1 MTLAAGSRLGPYAI
15 LGAIGAG
22 GMGEVW
28 RAKDPRLGR
37 DVAIKV
43 LPASLSQDSGRL
55 RRFEQEA
62 RAAGMLNHPNIMAV
76 YDTGSDEG
84 APYVVCEL
92 LEGETLR
99 TILAGGRLSSR
110 KAIDYALQ
118 VAHGLAAAHEK
129 GIVHRDLKPENLFV
143 TRDSRVK
150 ILDFGLAKLTH
161 VEAPQALSEAATE
174 SALTEPGVVLGT
186 VGYMSPEQVR
196 GQGADARS
204 DIFALGVVLYEML
217 AGQRAFPGATRA
229 DVLSAVLKEE
239 PPVPPPGASLPPGL
253 ERVLLR
259 CLEKGPGERFQSAR
273 DLAFAL
279 QDIPNMSSDAP
290 AARARARPILWLGL
304 LALAAAAA
312 ILVTVNPG
320 RWRERLAGGSAHPAI
335 RSLAVLPLEN
345 LSHDPN
351 QEFFADGMTEV
362 LISNLAR
369 VHSLRVIS
377 RTSVMRYKGTRQA
390 VPEIAREL
398 GVEGIV
404 EGSVLR
410 VGDRVRITAQLIH
423 AGTDAH
429 LWGEEYE
436 RDAREVLALQ
446 GDVARAITRE
456 VQARLTP
463 EEQTRLAA
471 VGSVNVAAHE
481 AYLKGRYYWN
491 KRTAEAVLTAIGFFE
506 QSVAADARFAPAHAG
521 LANCYVVLGGTGISA
536 FPPNDVG
543 PKARAAA
550 LKALSLDESLGEAHA
565 ALGYAA
571 TTYVWEWAA
580 AEREFERAIA
590 LDPGYATAHFWY
602 GVHLAARGRTEKAI
616 SEVKQA
622 RALDPLSPIIHA
634 GVAWIH
640 HLARRYDE
648 AMEDARK
655 SLEIDPA
662 FLIGH
667 FRLGAAY
674 ERKASYDDAIDEIRK
689 AIAASG
695 GNPDMIAA
703 LGHALAAS
711 GRRDEA
717 RGIADQLIV
726 LRNRRYVSAY
736 SVAAVY
742 SGLAE
747 KDRAFEW
754 LQKALE
760 ERSWSLAFVAVD
772 PDMDPLRSDPRLA
785 ELIQKLGLAPS
796 T

>member
-1 MTLAAGSRLGPYAI
+1 
-15 LGAIGAG
+15 
-22 GMGEVW
+22 
-28 RAKDPRLGR
+28 
-37 DVAIKV
+37 
-43 LPASLSQDSGRL
+43 
-55 RRFEQEA
+55 
-62 RAAGMLNHPNIMAV
+62 
-76 YDTGSDEG
+76 
-84 APYVVCEL
+84 
-92 LEGETLR
+92 
-99 TILAGGRLSSR
+99 
-110 KAIDYALQ
+110 
-118 VAHGLAAAHEK
+118 
-129 GIVHRDLKPENLFV
+129 
-143 TRDSRVK
+143 
-150 ILDFGLAKLTH
+150 
-161 VEAPQALSEAATE
+161 
-174 SALTEPGVVLGT
+174 VLGT
-186 VGYMSPEQVR
+186 VGYMAPEQVR

-204 DIFALGVVLYEML
+204 DIFALGVVLYEMV
-217 AGQRAFPGATRA
+217 AGRRAFPGATRA

-239 PPVPPPGASLPPGL
+239 PPFPPPGASLSPGL

-279 QDIPNMSSDAP
+279 QEIRNTSSDAP
-290 AARARARPILWLGL
+290 AVRARARPILWLGL
-304 LALAAAAA
+304 LALAAAVA
-312 ILVTVNPG
+312 ILVILNPG
-320 RWRERLAGGSAHPAI
+320 RWRERLSGGSAHPAI

-351 QEFFADGMTEV
+351 QEFFADGMTEA

-369 VHSLRVIS
+369 VRSLRVIS
-377 RTSVMRYKGTRQA
+377 RTSIMRYKGTRKA

-410 VGDRVRITAQLIH
+410 VGDRVRITAQLIN

-446 GDVARAITRE
+446 GDVARAIARE

-471 VGSVNVAAHE
+471 VVSVNVQAHE

-491 KRTAEAVLTAIGFFE
+491 KRTAEALLTAIGFFE
-506 QSVAADARFAPAHAG
+506 QSLAADARFAPAYAG
-521 LANCYVVLGGTGISA
+521 LANCYVLLGGTGISA

-550 LKALSLDESLGEAHA
+550 LKALALDESLAEAHA

-571 TTYVWEWAA
+571 TTYGWEWVA
-580 AEREFERAIA
+580 AEKAFERAIA

-602 GVHLAARGRTEKAI
+602 AVFLAARGRPERAI

-622 RALDPLSPIIHA
+622 RELDPLSPIIHA
-634 GVAWIH
+634 GVAWIY
-640 HLARRYDE
+640 HLARRDDE
-648 AMEDARK
+648 AMEEARK

-662 FLIGH
+662 FMIGH
-667 FRLGAAY
+667 FRLGVAY
-674 ERKASYDDAIDEIRK
+674 ERKASYDAATAEIRN
-689 AIAASG
+689 AIASSG
-695 GNPDMIAA
+695 RNPDMIAA

-711 GRRDEA
+711 GRRGEA
-717 RGIADQLIV
+717 RGIVDQLID
-726 LRNRRYVSAY
+726 LRNHRYVSAY
-736 SVAAVY
+736 SIAAVY
-742 SGLAE
+742 SGLDE

-754 LQKALE
+754 LQKAFE

-772 PDMDPLRSDPRLA
+772 PDMDPLRSDPRFS
-785 ELIQKLGLAPS
+785 ETTRRLGLSP
-796 T
+796 